1 MMSESKPLPID
12 VLSHE
17 VEVKFNKL
25 VSLDIKGEVEKGL
38 SPVIQYIDDI
48 YNIAGIECNRESS
61 NNAFVYISKPYCQ
74 MLWILCNIAVRIHD
88 SAFVCELVEKMT
100 EEERHKFH
108 ETLKTDCS
116 KNRYF
121 RELIDWDCTL
131 KIVAEL
137 GEVIKGLLND
147 YISYEEIWKC
157 KYISDFESIIAKKA
171 NNLYCYGVSFI
182 LAHEFSHYSLGHNLN
197 TDGSTDEERAAD
209 HNAFWS
215 IYADLEGEEKKTAM
229 MGVICALSS
238 LLFTNPKLEKDGI
251 HPQEN
256 ERIFEFYDIVLNDI
270 PNQNYMHMLIM
281 ILTTW
286 AVCCEI
292 KDFPKVVELGAS
304 EECLKEMRNF
314 LSNMASS
321 ASSSTPSFYRTFT
334 INTPDI

>member
-1 MMSESKPLPID
+1 MKSESKHLPID
-12 VLSHE
+12 VLSDE

-48 YNIAGIECNRESS
+48 YNIAGIECNSDSS
-61 NNAFVYISKPYCQ
+61 NNAFIYISKPYCQ

-108 ETLKTDCS
+108 ETLEADCS

-137 GEVIKGLLND
+137 GEVIKRLLND

-256 ERIFEFYDIVLNDI
+256 ERIFEFYDIVLKDI

-286 AVCCEI
+286 AVCCGI

-334 INTPDI
+334 INTPNI